1 MSDDC
6 IGGPEDPIVILLEG
20 FVNELVVVVELETA
34 FGKKLFNVG
43 WEVDIWEIGW
53 TILVIE
59 LGLL

>member
-43 WEVDIWEIGW
+43 
-53 TILVIE
+53 
-59 LGLL
+59 